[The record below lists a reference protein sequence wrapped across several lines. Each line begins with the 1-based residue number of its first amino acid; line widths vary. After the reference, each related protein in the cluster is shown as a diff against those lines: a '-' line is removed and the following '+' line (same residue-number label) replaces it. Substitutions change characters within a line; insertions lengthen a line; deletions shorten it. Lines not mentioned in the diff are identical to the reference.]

1 MRYRFLILIPIFQ
14 FVLAEAS
21 SSKPTAIIQAICWD
35 QFTSKNLHYFPWG
48 NDAESNSTNLPL
60 SVGFSIP
67 SQPIAY
73 YGKSPIKFF
82 ELDTS
87 LVDPGLN
94 NNSDPQFSQVAEFNF
109 DARDGDTVNF
119 FLLLLKKKNSNEL
132 KIYPIS
138 LDQGNLPFGSFNC
151 YSQCQETLYIAFGNQ
166 KQVLAPGKSVRFQK
180 EKDRVSKVTIYTRRD
195 GKYAESISE
204 PINLGNDR
212 RAIIFLSNYKNRPSI
227 KRYYFNRVPIEN
239 SIGYDSQ
246 PFIVTEEELV
256 EQNSSNESKNI
267 SY

>member
-1 MRYRFLILIPIFQ
+1 MRYRFLILILIFQ
-14 FVLAEAS
+14 FIFAGAS

-35 QFTSKNLHYFPWG
+35 QFTSKSLHYFPWG
-48 NDAESNSTNLPL
+48 NDAESNSTNLPI

-87 LVDPGLN
+87 LVDSDQN
-94 NNSDPQFSQVAEFNF
+94 NDSDPQFSQVAEFNF
-109 DARDGDTVNF
+109 DARDGAMANF
-119 FLLLLKKKNSNEL
+119 FLLLLKKKNSNDL

-166 KQVLAPGKSVRFQK
+166 KQILAPGKSVRFQK
-180 EKDRVSKVTIYTRRD
+180 EKDLVSKISIYTRRD
-195 GKYAESISE
+195 GEYAESISE
-204 PINLGNDR
+204 IINLRNDR

-239 SIGYDSQ
+239 SIGYDAQ
-246 PFIVTEEELV
+246 PFIATEEEV
-256 EQNSSNESKNI
+256 IEQNSSTETENI
-267 SY
+267 PF